1 MCVHEFGGFR
11 VGITICEDV
20 WNDKH
25 FWTNRLYTRDPV
37 EECVAAGANLLLNIA
52 SSPYNTEK
60 IQLRYDML
68 KTIATKQGI
77 PVAYVNHV
85 GGNDQLLFDGSSLAF
100 NARGELAARAHAF
113 ARIW

>member
-1 MCVHEFGGFR
+1 
-11 VGITICEDV
+11 
-20 WNDKH
+20 
-25 FWTNRLYTRDPV
+25 
-37 EECVAAGANLLLNIA
+37 NIA

-68 KTIATKQGI
+68 RAIATKQGI

-100 NARGELAARAHAF
+100 DARGELAAYARAF
-113 ARIW
+113 AQDLVIFDTGGGTKEIRPAPESEAEEIYQALCLGVR